1 MATRSSSVPPK
12 SGTQA
17 APRWRTPAMLRA
29 LRHRNYRLFFF
40 GQLISLTGTWMQS
53 VAQGWLVLSLTGSPL
68 LLGLTTAMNSLPVLL
83 FSLPAGTIIDRVS
96 KHRVLLITQV
106 TAMLLAAILTI
117 LTLTNS
123 VTVSAVLVLALLLG
137 IVNTFDAT
145 TRQSF
150 TVEMVGKE
158 DLLNAIALNASI
170 FNAARTIG
178 PAVAGIIVALIG
190 EGPAFLL
197 NTLSFLP
204 VIASLL
210 LMRLPPYTPKANSRA
225 RGQLRA
231 GLHYIT
237 NEPRVR
243 ALLQL
248 AAAISLFSFAY
259 IPLVPIFA
267 RDVLNSGA
275 EGLGMLSASNGFG
288 ALIAALI
295 LAQFG
300 DKLPRGRMVIAA
312 AILQPLFLIA
322 FTFMRDLG
330 PAMVCLF
337 FSGWAG
343 VTCMALSNTLI
354 QSIVP
359 DALRGRVMSVFTLLL
374 MGLSPMGGLA
384 VGAVAEWVG
393 NVPLT
398 VAASAAI
405 SCLLS
410 LLSLTLSPQLRR
422 L

>member
-1 MATRSSSVPPK
+1 MAARSSTTTPAAAESK
-12 SGTQA
+12 SG
-17 APRWRTPAMLRA
+17 WRVPTMLRA

-53 VAQGWLVLSLTGSPL
+53 VAQGWLVLSLTDSPL

-83 FSLPAGTIIDRVS
+83 FSLPAGALIDRVS
-96 KHRVLLITQV
+96 KHRVLLITQI
-106 TAMLLAAILTI
+106 TAMILAAILTV
-117 LTLTNS
+117 LTLTNT
-123 VTVSAVLVLALLLG
+123 VTVGAVLVLALLLG

-150 TVEMVGKE
+150 TVEMVGRD

-170 FNAARTIG
+170 FNAARTLG

-210 LMRLPPYTPKANSRA
+210 LMRLPPYSLPSKTRA
-225 RGQLRA
+225 KGQLRE
-231 GLHYIT
+231 GIHYIR

-275 EGLGMLSASNGFG
+275 EGLGLLSASNGLG
-288 ALIAALI
+288 ALIAALV

-300 DKLPRGRMVIAA
+300 DRLPRGRMVVVA
-312 AILQPLFLIA
+312 AIVQPLFLIT
-322 FTFMRDLG
+322 FTFMRELG
-330 PAMVCLF
+330 PAMVALF

-374 MGLSPMGGLA
+374 MGLSPMGGLI

-398 VAASAAI
+398 VAVSAMI

-410 LLSLTLSPQLRR
+410 LVSLATTPQLRT

>member
-1 MATRSSSVPPK
+1 MATRSSTAPPPP
-12 SGTQA
+12 A
-17 APRWRTPAMLRA
+17 AERRSRWRMPTMLRA

-53 VAQGWLVLSLTGSPL
+53 VAQGWLVLSLTDSPL

-83 FSLPAGTIIDRVS
+83 FSLPAGAIIDRVS
-96 KHRVLLITQV
+96 KHKLLLLTQV
-106 TAMLLAAILTI
+106 LAMLLAAILTA
-117 LTLTNS
+117 LTLTNT
-123 VTVSAVLVLALLLG
+123 VTVSAVLILALLLG

-150 TVEMVGKE
+150 TVEMVGKD

-170 FNAARTIG
+170 FNAARTVG

-210 LMRLPPYTPKANSRA
+210 LMRMPPFSAPTQTRA
-225 RGQLRA
+225 KGQLRE

-237 NEPRVR
+237 SEPRVR

-248 AAAISLFSFAY
+248 AAALSLFSFAY

-275 EGLGMLSASNGFG
+275 AGLGLLSASNGFG
-288 ALIAALI
+288 ALIAALF

-300 DKLPRGRMVIAA
+300 DKLPRGRLVIVA

-330 PAMVCLF
+330 LATVCLF

-343 VTCMALSNTLI
+343 VTCMALTNTLI

-359 DALRGRVMSVFTLLL
+359 DSLRGRVMSMFTLLL
-374 MGLSPMGGLA
+374 MGLSPMGGLL

-398 VAASAAI
+398 VATSAAI

-410 LLSLTLSPQLRR
+410 LLSLATSPQFRR